1 MAAISLEH
9 VAKTYPNGVEVIAD
23 LSLEVGDGEFM
34 VLVGPSGCGK
44 TTALRM
50 VAGLE
55 RISKGT
61 VRIGGRV
68 VNSVSPKDRDI
79 AMVFQNYALYPHLTV
94 EQNIGFSLKL
104 RKLPREEVKKKVL
117 DTIDLL
123 GLSEC
128 IHRKPLQLSGG
139 QRQRVAMGRAI
150 VRKPSAFLMDE
161 PLSNLDAKLRVQM
174 RSEVTRI
181 QKQVGV
187 ATLYVTHDQVEAM
200 TMGDRVAVI
209 RSGALQQCDSP
220 KAIYDH
226 PANIFVASFMGAPP
240 MNLFEAF
247 LGESVRSVKI
257 GSETIRLPTEFSSRR
272 PELRKWGNQNVVVGV
287 RPEDLSITAK
297 PRDACE
303 GEFATLRGDV
313 VIVEELGFEK
323 LVHFSFDAHVIVGES
338 ETRSEDDM
346 AQLARSRRSS
356 ECIARV
362 DARIQVKAGDR
373 VEFGIDPRALHFFD
387 PAMGNAIDLGFDHLS
402 KEGK

>member
-61 VRIGGRV
+61 VKIGGRV

-79 AMVFQNYALYPHLTV
+79 AMVFQNYALYPHMTV

-104 RKLPREEVKKKVL
+104 KKLPRNEVNKKVL
-117 DTIDLL
+117 DTIELL

-128 IHRKPLQLSGG
+128 TNRKPLQLSGG

-150 VRKPSAFLMDE
+150 VREPSAFLMDE

-209 RSGALQQCDSP
+209 RAGALQQCDSP
-220 KAIYDH
+220 KAIYDR

-240 MNLFEAF
+240 MNLFEGF
-247 LGESVRSVKI
+247 MGESARSVKI
-257 GSETIRLPTEFSSRR
+257 GSETISLPNEFSSDGS
-272 PELRKWGNQNVVVGV
+272 ELRKWGNKKVVVGV
-287 RPEDLSITAK
+287 RPEDFLITSK
-297 PRDACE
+297 PGDAREE
-303 GEFATLRGDV
+303 GIGTIRGEV
-313 VIVEELGFEK
+313 AIVEELGFEQ
-323 LVHFSFDAHVIVGES
+323 LVHFAFDANMVSSES
-338 ETRSEDDM
+338 GPRADDDLV
-346 AQLARSRRSS
+346 QLGGNARRS

-362 DARIQVKAGDR
+362 DARIQLKTGDR
-373 VEFGIDPRALHFFD
+373 VEFGVAPRALHFFD
-387 PAMGNAIDLGFDHLS
+387 PVAGSAIEE
-402 KEGK
+402 K